1 METWPLERAA
11 SIRYGTYDLPYTAI
25 ANIDVKSSAM
35 QIPMAVP
42 YFIMAFGC
50 AGISFESVVNMILY
64 HKGIKKKSR
73 GVEEEN
79 PLS

>member
-1 METWPLERAA
+1 M
-11 SIRYGTYDLPYTAI
+11 AI
-25 ANIDVKSSAM
+25 TNIDVKSSAM

-50 AGISFESVVNMILY
+50 AGISFESVVNIILY
-64 HKGIKKKSR
+64 HKGIKQKQR